1 MMEKESNDVSVLR
14 TISGIFNSSCTYT
27 EFKMR
32 LGILGIDENEALS
45 TLKRNTWFDRFCKYH
60 SIENFTFELA
70 FKKRNKPIDR
80 SDGSLRSK
88 MVLPCFLGKTIRPDT
103 FTPELTVTAIGIGD
117 KEITHSL
124 NPELSEDIGS
134 MHGIDM
140 TSELFNILM
149 YEIGADMYP
158 GTAL

>member
-1 MMEKESNDVSVLR
+1 MEKESNDVSVLR
-14 TISGIFNSSCTYT
+14 TVSRIFNSSCTYT

-32 LGILGIDENEALS
+32 LDILGITEDEAVS
-45 TLKRNTWFDRFCKYH
+45 AFKRTAWFDRFCKYH
-60 SIENFTFELA
+60 SIVDFTFEFA
-70 FKKRNKPIDR
+70 FKKRNEPIDR

-88 MVLPCFLGKTIRPDT
+88 MVLPCFFGKTIRPDT

-117 KEITHSL
+117 KEITHSSNL
-124 NPELSEDIGS
+124 ELSEYIGS

-158 GTAL
+158 RTAL

>member
-1 MMEKESNDVSVLR
+1 MMEDKSDETSVLR
-14 TISGIFNSSCTYT
+14 AVSWAFNVSETYS

-45 TLKRNTWFDRFCKYH
+45 TFKRNTWFDRFCKYH
-60 SIENFTFELA
+60 SIWDFTFELA

-88 MVLPCFLGKTIRPDT
+88 MVLPCFFGKTIRPDT
-103 FTPELTVTAIGIGD
+103 FTPELKVTAIGIGD